1 MNQLFELSRKFPD
14 SLVKQ
19 KPGSKFQ
26 ASYVDHGTINA
37 RLLEVVGPFDFR
49 IDRIITNSEG
59 IAVGCTAELTVQV
72 DGETVTVVEVGDV
85 EHPSANSATNL
96 KSASSDAFKRCCMRL
111 GLGLHL
117 WAGDSY
123 FLDKSLEKRLNEEQE
138 TAKKLVD
145 D

>member
-14 SLVKQ
+14 SLIKQ
-19 KPGSKFQ
+19 KPGKF
-26 ASYVDHGTINA
+26 AAAYVDHGTINA

-59 IAVGCTAELTVQV
+59 VAVGCTGELTVQV
-72 DGETVTVVEVGDV
+72 DGEKVTIVEVGDV
-85 EHPSANSATNL
+85 EHVSANSATNL

-117 WAGDSY
+117 WAGESY
-123 FLDKSLEKRLNEEQE
+123 FLDKSLEKRLAEQQE
-138 TAKKLVD
+138 TLKKLAD